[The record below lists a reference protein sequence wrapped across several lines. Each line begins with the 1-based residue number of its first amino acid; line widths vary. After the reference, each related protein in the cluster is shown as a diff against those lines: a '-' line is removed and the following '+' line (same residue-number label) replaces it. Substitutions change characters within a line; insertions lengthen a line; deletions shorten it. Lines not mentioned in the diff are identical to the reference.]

1 MMVAPHRPVQ
11 QVDSRDWEANAS
23 LRFVLFVRVMQVPE
37 LGRNIATWLR
47 PSARRGEAWMLGLVP
62 VIWRRDWGYRQLSLL
77 YILESDLRCAQ
88 WWSARL
94 RYLEERREGLMLLWS
109 GSTGTNPP
117 AFWENVTAGLMP
129 LTELPLREYG
139 PVGQEEVRRRG
150 RGPLLRDDPGRR
162 PQLAFPDTEGWMWDG
177 RW

>member
-1 MMVAPHRPVQ
+1 MDAPRLGIIMMVAPHRPVQ

-37 LGRNIATWLR
+37 LGRNIAAWLR
-47 PSARRGEAWMLGLVP
+47 PSARRGEAWMLGLAP

-94 RYLEERREGLMLLWS
+94 R
-109 GSTGTNPP
+109 
-117 AFWENVTAGLMP
+117 
-129 LTELPLREYG
+129 
-139 PVGQEEVRRRG
+139 
-150 RGPLLRDDPGRR
+150 
-162 PQLAFPDTEGWMWDG
+162 
-177 RW
+177 